1 MCMLA
6 FPCILS
12 HRSNTTYIA
21 YIHWTRYKAPILGV
35 HYPKLQPWFTMT
47 LPCGSDASG
56 WRKWTRD
63 LTLAC
68 SGCAIAPSPHL
79 IVRSSTSQ
87 LLDNNFTSTLRT
99 CCYWCL
105 LNLLT
110 LLEYSMPCL
119 YKCIACTCWTAPES
133 FIKIIYSQSTS
144 LGWEVIAS

>member
-21 YIHWTRYKAPILGV
+21 YVHWTWYKAPILGV

-47 LPCGSDASG
+47 LPGGSDASG

-105 LNLLT
+105 LISLTFWNILWHIYISVWHVLVKQSPRVLLKSST
-110 LLEYSMPCL
+110 L
-119 YKCIACTCWTAPES
+119 
-133 FIKIIYSQSTS
+133 KIRTWVEK
-144 LGWEVIAS
+144 L